1 MSETQQPEGVAVER
15 VVMRLRLAVI
25 RAICRAMLPCDVW
38 VGKHRGAYSTRY
50 GIHLGKLDGRGV
62 LQGLSDR
69 DAGA

>member
-1 MSETQQPEGVAVER
+1 MNTTELPSGPVER
-15 VVMRLRLAVI
+15 IVMRLRLAMV
-25 RAICRAMLPCDVW
+25 RAFCLALLPRDVW

-50 GIHLGKLDGRGV
+50 GIHLGKLDRRGV